1 MDLSF
6 LSQSYF
12 GVPAWAIA
20 AVALVVIVLTGLGVY
35 FFMIQKLSISD
46 VLNYLTGSGRSQ
58 ATVSSGP
65 TDEQKKLVSGISEGF
80 SREMTSEMD
89 AQRAGEIAADAAE
102 EERYREAFA
111 AQQQAFSHAGSSGA
125 IPGMMPQA
133 PESEF
138 SGGSQMGGVGAPA
151 PMSAGGDD
159 WGVVASNA

>member
-65 TDEQKKLVSGISEGF
+65 TVEQKKLASGISEGF
-80 SREMTSEMD
+80 SREMTAEMD

-111 AQQQAFSHAGSSGA
+111 A
-125 IPGMMPQA
+125 
-133 PESEF
+133 
-138 SGGSQMGGVGAPA
+138 
-151 PMSAGGDD
+151 
-159 WGVVASNA
+159 